1 MTLFDD
7 TVSQEVASNDD
18 DSPPGT
24 TILRAFYMIAGA
36 FVYAFFF
43 YGVYLTFYPT
53 DWTDP
58 TAPSRST
65 GVIFLI
71 VCTPP
76 MVFTVRRWA
85 TYVPGVLGL
94 AAFRELIIAL
104 SGDSGPRNQV
114 VVTPRLYG
122 LVGFIYCLAA
132 AILASA
138 LTKRRLSP
146 LGYVAFLLTAV
157 ALAFAA
163 ASSDEATLK
172 MPPGAHRGGELLPM
186 LLVTIGVLSLFAAW
200 AYDRF
205 HPNRT

>member
-7 TVSQEVASNDD
+7 TESQEVASNDD

-24 TILRAFYMIAGA
+24 TILRAFYLIAGA
-36 FVYAFFF
+36 FVYASFL
-43 YGVYLTFYPT
+43 YGVYFTFYPT
-53 DWTDP
+53 DWSDP
-58 TAPSRST
+58 SPSRGT
-65 GVIFLI
+65 GVILLI
-71 VCTPP
+71 VCTPL
-76 MVFTVRRWA
+76 MAFTVRRWA
-85 TYVPGVLGL
+85 SYVPGVLGL
-94 AAFRELIIAL
+94 AALRELIIAL
-104 SGDSGPRNQV
+104 AGDSGVQNHL

-146 LGYVAFLLTAV
+146 LGYIAFLLTAV

-163 ASSDEATLK
+163 ASSYETTLK
-172 MPPGAHRGGELLPM
+172 TASRAHGGELLPM

>member
-7 TVSQEVASNDD
+7 TASQEVASNDD

-36 FVYAFFF
+36 SVYVCFL
-43 YGVYLTFYPT
+43 YGIYLTFYPINPG
-53 DWTDP
+53 DP
-58 TAPSRST
+58 PRST
-65 GVIFLI
+65 GAILLI
-71 VCTPP
+71 VCTPLI
-76 MVFTVRRWA
+76 VFTVRRWA
-85 TYVPGVLGL
+85 SYVPGVLGL
-94 AAFRELIIAL
+94 DAFSELIIAL
-104 SGDSGPRNQV
+104 SGDSGGRNQV
-114 VVTPRLYG
+114 VATPRLYG

-146 LGYVAFLLTAV
+146 LGYIAFLLTAV
-157 ALAFAA
+157 AVAFAND
-163 ASSDEATLK
+163 SSYEATLK
-172 MPPGAHRGGELLPM
+172 TASRAHGGELLPM